1 MSELIVF
8 AFKTEDGA
16 EHMENAVE
24 ELKKQDLIQLTDAAR
39 VVRKLDGKV
48 KVRQSNS
55 LVGAGALGGAFW
67 GMLVGLLFFMPWL
80 GLALGALTG
89 AIAGHFTDV
98 GIDNDFIKQVGA
110 SIEPGDSALFLLVS
124 SWTEDK
130 VLDDLK
136 GYDAQILRT
145 TLSPEQ
151 EHKLRESFGG
161 NED

>member
-1 MSELIVF
+1 
-8 AFKTEDGA
+8 
-16 EHMENAVE
+16 
-24 ELKKQDLIQLTDAAR
+24 
-39 VVRKLDGKV
+39 
-48 KVRQSNS
+48 
-55 LVGAGALGGAFW
+55 
-67 GMLVGLLFFMPWL
+67 MLVGLLFFMPWL